1 MMNRSI
7 KVMNEINVRSNQ
19 KIKKAK
25 AEKHNLKYEAN
36 KQLEEKLQK
45 IRRVLKEDKA
55 V

>member
-1 MMNRSI
+1 M
-7 KVMNEINVRSNQ
+7 NVRSKQ
-19 KIKKAK
+19 QIKKLK
-25 AEKHNLKYEAN
+25 SKKHNLKYEAN

>member
-1 MMNRSI
+1 MNRSI
-7 KVMNEINVRSNQ
+7 KRIDKMDVRSNQ

-45 IRRVLKEDKA
+45 IRRVLKD
-55 V
+55 

>member
-1 MMNRSI
+1 MTLARL
-7 KVMNEINVRSNQ
+7 KTLYTGGVRSNQ